1 MARTSRLKR
10 GRAYKASAGSTRAIK
25 KRNADQPWS
34 EKDVF
39 DLGIRLGFSGARD
52 LGREQVITEVA
63 KSLKRRVDEVQSKLI
78 ELGFFRQRAGQSRR
92 TEARKFL

>member
-1 MARTSRLKR
+1 MAKPKR
-10 GRAYKASAGSTRAIK
+10 GQAYEAPDRRTRAIK
-25 KRNADQPWS
+25 KRNGDQPWS

-39 DLGIRLGFSGARD
+39 DLGIRLGVSGARD

-78 ELGFFRQRAGQSRR
+78 ELGFFRHRAGRSCR

>member
-1 MARTSRLKR
+1 MARTSRPKR
-10 GRAYKASAGSTRAIK
+10 GQAYKASGRRTRAIK
-25 KRNADQPWS
+25 TRNGDQPWS

-78 ELGFFRQRAGQSRR
+78 ELGFFRHRVGQSR
-92 TEARKFL
+92 TEARKSF

>member
-1 MARTSRLKR
+1 MAKTSRPKR
-10 GRAYKASAGSTRAIK
+10 GQAYEAPDRSTRAIK
-25 KRNADQPWS
+25 KRNGDQPWS

-63 KSLKRRVDEVQSKLI
+63 KSLKRRVDEVQSNLI
-78 ELGFFRQRAGQSRR
+78 ELGIIRHRAGRSRR
-92 TEARKFL
+92 TEARKFI